1 MIIGR
6 GKVKPCRTVGHWD
19 PSDKAR
25 WFDDRTTMPRT
36 PTTPS
41 RIYSYSDRPGPWLGG
56 HVYLAGGAAGG
67 AFTTTVVPLTNESA
81 GLATIWS
88 VA

>member
-6 GKVKPCRTVGHWD
+6 GKVKPCRTDGHWG

-25 WFDDRTTMPRT
+25 WFDNAATMLRTR
-36 PTTPS
+36 S
-41 RIYSYSDRPGPWLGG
+41 RIYTYSDRPGPWLGS
-56 HVYLAGGAAGG
+56 HANVYLAGGAAGG